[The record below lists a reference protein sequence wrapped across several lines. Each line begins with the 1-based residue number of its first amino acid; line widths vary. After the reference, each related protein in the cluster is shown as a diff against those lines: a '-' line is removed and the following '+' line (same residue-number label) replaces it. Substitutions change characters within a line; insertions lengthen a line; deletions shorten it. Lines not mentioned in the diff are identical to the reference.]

1 MAFVKKS
8 IEKIVTDL
16 SDIIPNTNA
25 LLASKLSSAITI
37 GFDSSYANFH
47 IYYKG
52 SEFASIGGRPGYM
65 TSLHTRLICFDNG
78 IFLELMYFNSDN
90 VKYYDIFTAIIK
102 FSDSE
107 FYVVSPY
114 GDTKA
119 VNTGNA
125 LFAFSTSNPDNYVSF
140 VPLISVSHNFATGM
154 VADGVY
160 IVSGVDNSL
169 WSYNGIVINGHT
181 FYGAAGLCICAD

>member
-8 IEKIVTDL
+8 VEKIEEISDL
-16 SDIIPNTNA
+16 KDVNA

-37 GFDSSYANFH
+37 GFDSSYSNYR

-52 SEFASIGGRPGYM
+52 SDFAFIGDRLEYKS
-65 TSLHTRLICFDNG
+65 SLGTRLICFDNG
-78 IFLELMYFNSDN
+78 VILELIYYNSDK

-114 GDTKA
+114 GNTKA

-125 LFAFSTSNPDNYVSF
+125 LFAFSTSNPDNYASF
-140 VPLISVSHNFATGM
+140 APLISVSRNFATGM

-160 IVSGVDNSL
+160 IVSGINDSL

-181 FYGAAGLCICAD
+181 FYGAAGLCICTD

>member
-8 IEKIVTDL
+8 IEKIVTYVS

-25 LLASKLSSAITI
+25 LLASKLSPAITI
-37 GFDSSYANFH
+37 GFDNNYFNFN

-52 SEFASIGGRPGYM
+52 SKFATIGGGLSG
-65 TSLHTRLICFDNG
+65 SLHSRLICFDNG
-78 IFLELMYFNSDN
+78 VFLEPMYYNSDN
-90 VKYYDIFTAIIK
+90 VKYSDFFTAIIK

-107 FYVVSPY
+107 FYVVSPFSN
-114 GDTKA
+114 TKA

-125 LFAFSTSNPDNYVSF
+125 LFAFSTSNPDNYASF
-140 VPLISVSHNFATGM
+140 APLISVSHNFATGM

-160 IVSGVDNSL
+160 IVSGVDDSL
-169 WSYNGIVINGHT
+169 WSYDGIVINGHT
-181 FYGAAGLCICAD
+181 FYGAAGLCICTD